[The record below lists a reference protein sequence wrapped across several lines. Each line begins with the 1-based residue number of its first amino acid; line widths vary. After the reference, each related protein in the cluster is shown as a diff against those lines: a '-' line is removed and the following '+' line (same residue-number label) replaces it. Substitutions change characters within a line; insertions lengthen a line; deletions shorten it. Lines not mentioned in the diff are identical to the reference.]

1 MELTG
6 SSAFDYIHPG
16 DHVETAE
23 QLGMKLPPGRGM
35 SLSQGAVNEDAASSA
50 SSSSHPETPE
60 PGGKVDR
67 RKEGALCPASSCCWS
82 EMKKGS
88 LGKKTKDVNEKNATV
103 KLIQS
108 GV

>member
-16 DHVETAE
+16 DHVEMAE

-60 PGGKVDR
+60 PGGK
-67 RKEGALCPASSCCWS
+67 EGREEGEAALCPASSCCWN
-82 EMKKGS
+82 ETKS
-88 LGKKTKDVNEKNATV
+88 LVGEKTESVNDEKV
-103 KLIQS
+103 EVRS
-108 GV
+108 